1 MNALPPGRRRICLAL
16 DIEKYSSRGNVDH
29 IALQERLVAIVREAM
44 AHAEVPWVKNDIQD
58 QGDGLLV
65 IQPPGVDEPRVVPGL
80 VNGLCW
86 AVGRANSHVLSS
98 RRLRLR
104 VALSVGIVHRGAAGY
119 VGDAV
124 IGVSRLLDSAVLRA
138 TLSANPGHDIAL
150 IVADDL
156 YHDVI
161 AHRYPG
167 LDPAAFTK
175 VHIEIPAKGFE
186 ADAWTHLPRLDH
198 AGMAAATGPRQTSRG
213 HLARDVAMGAAVVAV
228 STGLTSIFTT
238 ALDAADHTPGSGT
251 AGSPYDGATEAADTG
266 DGLDD
271 GHAGDM
277 ADTEG

>member
-16 DIEKYSSRGNVDH
+16 DIEKYSSRGNVAH
-29 IALQERLVAIVREAM
+29 IALQERLVAIVKEAM
-44 AHAEVPWVKNDIQD
+44 AHAQVPWVMNDVQD

-104 VALSVGIVHRGAAGY
+104 VALSVGIVHRAAAGY

-124 IGVSRLLDSAVLRA
+124 IGVSRLLDSVVLRD

-161 AHRYPG
+161 AHGYPG

-175 VHIEIPAKGFE
+175 VHIEIPAKGFT

-198 AGMAAATGPRQTSRG
+198 AGMAATGPRETSRG
-213 HLARDVAMGAAVVAV
+213 HLARDVAMGAAVVAI
-228 STGLTSIFTT
+228 STGLTSIFTA
-238 ALDAADHTPGSGT
+238 ALDAADHTSGYDT
-251 AGSPYDGATEAADTG
+251 AGSPYDGSTEGADTG
-266 DGLDD
+266 HGLDD
-271 GHAGDM
+271 GHATDM
-277 ADTEG
+277 ADADG